1 MKKIFKTL
9 LLLAT
14 VTVSTG
20 AIISCGDDDD
30 LAKADALFRPI
41 INADDNIEMGL
52 DQNLSPY
59 MIVTWDNYTDAN
71 QYTVRIESAD
81 GTDSQSINTS
91 DHTCRFENLQYD
103 KEYFV
108 YISSANTTTGLASKE
123 YSITATTPDYPTN
136 LETPASTDIIDI
148 ALRIKWA
155 DGVTYD
161 RLVVIKDADD
171 EQVAEVAVTADDN
184 AAHEKIIGG
193 LEPKTTYRIEAWNG
207 TTYLGKK
214 RATTA
219 ASEKFDGEGVD
230 LRGMDVDKAWKWV
243 STDNLDSLVRVYPD
257 KDITIVLEGGTSYRL
272 QTVKL
277 PTTAGTI
284 KFVTG
289 LTLSGNAVWKVS
301 GNFDLA
307 NGINLGGIAFEKIEF
322 TDDDTADESKQ
333 RAAGNYG
340 GTYLFNQNSDAVIGT
355 ISLKNCTVR
364 YKRGVLRIR
373 STNVVDNVIIDDC
386 IFEYIGGYGITNV
399 DNDGAAI
406 RNIKVTNST
415 FANCVRLFVNTK
427 SKTSSAQK
435 VDIENCTFVYFA
447 GSSRG
452 LIELQENEIPGGI
465 TMKNCIYGSAGE
477 VHSAPQQGI
486 KGWTGKVVPN
496 VVDCFFTSDLVWA
509 LKDDGTPNNAFDGTT
524 LATDTKGT
532 FRAPNPGT
540 YTDADGNEKP
550 VLEPGDYTLINAE
563 AIKAKVGD
571 PRWLP

>member
-1 MKKIFKTL
+1 MKTIFKSL
-9 LLLAT
+9 LLLAA
-14 VTVSTG
+14 VTTSTG
-20 AIISCGDDDD
+20 VFVSCSDDD
-30 LAKADALFRPI
+30 LPTADALFRPI

-52 DQNLSPY
+52 DDNLSPY
-59 MIVTWDNYTDAN
+59 MIVNWDNYTNAN
-71 QYTVRIESAD
+71 QYTVRVESTD
-81 GTDSQSINTS
+81 GTDKKEQTTS
-91 DHTCRFENLQYD
+91 ELTCRFDGLQYD

-108 YISSANTTTGLASKE
+108 YISSANTATGLTSKE
-123 YSITATTPDYPTN
+123 YSITTTTPDYPTD
-136 LETPASTDIIDI
+136 LETPATTDIIDI
-148 ALRIKWA
+148 AVRIKWA
-155 DGVTYD
+155 EGVSYD

-171 EQVAEVAVTADDN
+171 EQVAEVTVTDADN
-184 AAHEKIIGG
+184 AAHEKVIYG
-193 LEPKTTYRIEAWNG
+193 LDPKTTYRVEAWNG

-214 RATTA
+214 RVSTVA
-219 ASEKFDGEGVD
+219 AETFGGQVVD
-230 LRGMDVDKAWKWV
+230 LRGLDADKAWKWV
-243 STDNLDSLVRVYPD
+243 STDNLDSLVNVYPD
-257 KDITIVLEGGTSYRL
+257 QDITIVMEGGTSYRL

-277 PTTAGTI
+277 PSTTGTI

-289 LTLSGNAVWKVS
+289 LTLAGNAVWKVS

-307 NGINLGGIAFEKIEF
+307 SGVELGGIAFEKIEF

-333 RAAGNYG
+333 RTGGNFG
-340 GTYLFNQNSDAVIGT
+340 GTYLFNPNSDAVLGT
-355 ISLKNCTVR
+355 LSLKSCSVR

-373 STNVVDNVIIDDC
+373 STNVVENVVIDDC

-465 TMKNCIYGSAGE
+465 TVKNCIYGSAGE
-477 VHSAPQQGI
+477 IHSAPQQGI
-486 KGWTGKVVPN
+486 KGWTGKVVPT

-509 LKDDGTPNNAFDGTT
+509 MKDDGTPNNAFDGTT
-524 LATDTKGT
+524 LSTDTKGT

-540 YTDADGNEKP
+540 YQDAEGNEKP
-550 VLEPGDYTLINAE
+550 VLEPGDYTLTNAD